1 MADWRRLLLL
11 FLTTV
16 LLAACS
22 MVQVGYNQLDRLI
35 AWRLDDYL
43 PLDSTQRAAVQP
55 ALTRWVDWHCSS
67 QLPGYAGWLRQVDA
81 DLRAGAD
88 VARIDAHIDT
98 VLGFARTAASEAA
111 REIGPLVA
119 GAKPEQIDA
128 LKRRFERNTR
138 EYVKD
143 WVEPSQDDIVRE
155 RSTRLR
161 ERIENWIG
169 RLTPAQRDIVDR
181 WAHEVRSRSDDS
193 LESRRRWQAAMADL
207 LARTDLAPDAFR
219 RELEAMFVAPER
231 HWTPGY
237 AQTFRDNRARAAQAL
252 SELSA
257 SLTDAQRRHLQ
268 REVSSFATELDGIT
282 CRAPTTQQA
291 RS

>member
-1 MADWRRLLLL
+1 MADWRRLPLLL
-11 FLTTV
+11 LTTL

-43 PLDSTQRAAVQP
+43 PLDGAQRAVVQP

-119 GAKPEQIDA
+119 GAKPEQIAA

-143 WVEPSQDDIVRE
+143 WVEPPAEDIVRE
-155 RSTRLR
+155 RTRRLR
-161 ERIENWIG
+161 DRIESWTG

-181 WAHEVRSRSDDS
+181 WARDVRSRSEDS
-193 LESRRRWQAAMADL
+193 LESRRRWQAAMAEL

-219 RELEAMFVAPER
+219 RELEAMFVTPER

-237 AQTFRDNRARAAQAL
+237 AQSFRDNRARVAQAL

-257 SLTDAQRRHLQ
+257 TLTDAQRRHLQ
-268 REVSSFATELDGIT
+268 REVARFAGELDGIT

>member
-1 MADWRRLLLL
+1 M
-11 FLTTV
+11 
-16 LLAACS
+16 
-22 MVQVGYNQLDRLI
+22 
-35 AWRLDDYL
+35 
-43 PLDSTQRAAVQP
+43 
-55 ALTRWVDWHCSS
+55 
-67 QLPGYAGWLRQVDA
+67 
-81 DLRAGAD
+81 
-88 VARIDAHIDT
+88 
-98 VLGFARTAASEAA
+98 
-111 REIGPLVA
+111 
-119 GAKPEQIDA
+119 
-128 LKRRFERNTR
+128 
-138 EYVKD
+138 KD
-143 WVEPSQDDIVRE
+143 WVEPSAEDIVRE

-181 WAHEVRSRSDDS
+181 WAREVRSRSDDS

-237 AQTFRDNRARAAQAL
+237 AQAFRDNRARAAQAL

>member
-1 MADWRRLLLL
+1 MADWRRSLLLL
-11 FLTTV
+11 STV

-88 VARIDAHIDT
+88 VARIDTHIDT

-111 REIGPLVA
+111 REIGPLFA
-119 GAKPEQIDA
+119 GAKPEQIAA

-143 WVEPSQDDIVRE
+143 WVEPPAEDIVRE

-207 LARTDLAPDAFR
+207 LARTDLAPDTFR
-219 RELEAMFVAPER
+219 RELEAMFTAPER

-237 AQTFRDNRARAAQAL
+237 AQAFRDNRARAAQAL

-268 REVSSFATELDGIT
+268 REVSSFAAELDGIT

>member
-88 VARIDAHIDT
+88 MARIDAHIDT
-98 VLGFARTAASEAA
+98 VLGFARAAASEAA

-119 GAKPEQIDA
+119 GAKPEQIAA

-181 WAHEVRSRSDDS
+181 WAREVHSRSDDS

-237 AQTFRDNRARAAQAL
+237 AQAFRDNRARAAQAL

-268 REVSSFATELDGIT
+268 REVSSFAAELDGIT
-282 CRAPTTQQA
+282 CRTPTTQQA

>member
-1 MADWRRLLLL
+1 MDVGQVGRADEDRLAAGGLAPGFEVLCLTAQRGLLL
-11 FLTTV
+11 TI
-16 LLAACS
+16 
-22 MVQVGYNQLDRLI
+22 R
-35 AWRLDDYL
+35 DY
-43 PLDSTQRAAVQP
+43 R
-55 ALTRWVDWHCSS
+55 
-67 QLPGYAGWLRQVDA
+67 YI
-81 DLRAGAD
+81 D

-119 GAKPEQIDA
+119 GAKPEQIAA

-143 WVEPSQDDIVRE
+143 WVEPSQDDIVSE

-181 WAHEVRSRSDDS
+181 WAREVRSRSDDS

-207 LARTDLAPDAFR
+207 LARTDLAPEAFT
-219 RELEAMFVAPER
+219 L
-231 HWTPGY
+231 
-237 AQTFRDNRARAAQAL
+237 
-252 SELSA
+252 
-257 SLTDAQRRHLQ
+257 LTD
-268 REVSSFATELDGIT
+268 GIDLHGAKP
-282 CRAPTTQQA
+282 RGWYD
-291 RS
+291 RG